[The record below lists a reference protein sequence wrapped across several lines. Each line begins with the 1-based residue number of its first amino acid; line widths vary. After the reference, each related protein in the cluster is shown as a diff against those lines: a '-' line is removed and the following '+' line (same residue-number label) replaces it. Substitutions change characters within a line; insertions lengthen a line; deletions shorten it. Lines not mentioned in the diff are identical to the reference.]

1 MTTKWA
7 QKAAEKASSRLVF
20 EPSTEDRRKNWCYF
34 RGLLTAGTPCIQGLH
49 TNMSASKSCGTV
61 LPFGALFICRKA
73 ANHRPALPVRFLL
86 AA

>member
-34 RGLLTAGTPCIQGLH
+34 RGLLKERITISGEADSNEVKAILERL
-49 TNMSASKSCGTV
+49 SAIDARLGSLEKSK
-61 LPFGALFICRKA
+61 
-73 ANHRPALPVRFLL
+73 
-86 AA
+86 

>member
-34 RGLLTAGTPCIQGLH
+34 RGLLREV
-49 TNMSASKSCGTV
+49 SCPNNLLPKV
-61 LPFGALFICRKA
+61 AFAPDWEPFGNSF
-73 ANHRPALPVRFLL
+73 F
-86 AA
+86 